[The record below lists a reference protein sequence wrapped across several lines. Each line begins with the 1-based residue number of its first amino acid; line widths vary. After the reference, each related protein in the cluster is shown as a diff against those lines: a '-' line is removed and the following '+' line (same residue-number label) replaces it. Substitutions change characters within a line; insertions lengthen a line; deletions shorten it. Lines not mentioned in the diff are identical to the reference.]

1 MHSLMYNTRTGRLLM
16 GGMQNKL
23 LEFDLT
29 SVKEL
34 KQVDVEAK
42 VTDGNTEIDSNN
54 RGTCAILRKYCI
66 NVSFLSFRGLL
77 WLIPRIFSLF
87 KRCY

>member
-1 MHSLMYNTRTGRLLM
+1 MHSLMFNTRTGRLLM

-34 KQVDVEAK
+34 KQIDVEAK
-42 VTDGNTEIDSNN
+42 VTNGNAEIESTN
-54 RGTCAILRKYCI
+54 RGTCAILRKYFI
-66 NVSFLSFRGLL
+66 
-77 WLIPRIFSLF
+77 
-87 KRCY
+87 

>member
-1 MHSLMYNTRTGRLLM
+1 MHSLMFNTRTGRLLM

-34 KQVDVEAK
+34 KQVDVEEK
-42 VTDGNTEIDSNN
+42 VSNDNIEIESTN
-54 RGTCAILRKYCI
+54 RGTCAILSKH
-66 NVSFLSFRGLL
+66 
-77 WLIPRIFSLF
+77 LF
-87 KRCY
+87 